1 MKMNKLVK
9 GLLVGF
15 IALQMVGCEEAKE
28 VENIE
33 VQDTKPVEENIGN
46 LGGEYYKFC
55 EYCGNGIFNEKF
67 GEEEYNE
74 LIQATYDKLA
84 KLDMNKEDEREK
96 YFYGKRNLEC
106 QIKYNGCT
114 DCAMV
119 EDFLLECHN
128 VGFKMKGEWVDEHLE
143 ICKATHTNVENLPTE
158 EPKVE
163 EKVEAPVVK
172 EEPVVSAKADEYCYY
187 CDTNSHN
194 GDKCPVKY
202 NCVYCG
208 KTHGLAESYYN
219 EDGMSACSEACFNA
233 YMDVQLEGVNNAKC
247 ENCGHDVSDVI
258 DNAGGYWCEA
268 CDYVK

>member
-28 VENIE
+28 VENLNI
-33 VQDTKPVEENIGN
+33 QDTNPVEENVGN
-46 LGGEYYKFC
+46 LGGEYHKFC

-172 EEPVVSAKADEYCYY
+172 EEPKEIAHDEDIEPCVICGEFGFKKDMIRMGEGYY
-187 CDTNSHN
+187 DEFC
-194 GDKCPVKY
+194 
-202 NCVYCG
+202 
-208 KTHGLAESYYN
+208 YN
-219 EDGMSACSEACFNA
+219 EAIKVVEEVEAPTAMTAEEF
-233 YMDVQLEGVNNAKC
+233 DNAKC